1 MRGFCIQ
8 FITIT
13 PKFPLP
19 SGAEMS
25 IISAPVPGRNRTLS
39 GFLVSLTEGVPFIM
53 KLHHRMLRHFIAASV
68 IVLTSSFLISEPPSC
83 RTLRR
88 FAGTQKDCRLRF
100 MRLLFERSGISD
112 GRINRQSA
120 RHQPV
125 ITLPG
130 TRDPWD
136 WAKFCRNGID
146 PVGRWRES
154 LQGAGSSP
162 GEGFFLQQFTTC
174 LPEC

>member
-1 MRGFCIQ
+1 MQKYSEPCFLRGFCIQ

-68 IVLTSSFLISEPPSC
+68 IVLTSSFLI
-83 RTLRR
+83 
-88 FAGTQKDCRLRF
+88 
-100 MRLLFERSGISD
+100 FELVASD
-112 GRINRQSA
+112 RAMSA
-120 RHQPV
+120 
-125 ITLPG
+125 
-130 TRDPWD
+130 
-136 WAKFCRNGID
+136 
-146 PVGRWRES
+146 
-154 LQGAGSSP
+154 
-162 GEGFFLQQFTTC
+162 
-174 LPEC
+174 